1 MDTSRGNQD
10 ISWLTQVLCGRE
22 FVEWSWFLSFIDICV
37 MLHTFR
43 LALRMYLI
51 VTKSTFVSMKWCEE
65 LNTMILIWTFSYR
78 FNEWVVVVLFHFPL
92 ILSDTIETPH
102 SIRIMIDCR
111 NIWRSDLLHLFQNRG
126 FDGIVKVLMNGVPT
140 PVLSYQQTL
149 KS

>member
-1 MDTSRGNQD
+1 MIKSKEIDTSRGNQD

-22 FVEWSWFLSFIDICV
+22 FVEWSWFRRFIDICV

-51 VTKSTFVSMKWCEE
+51 MTKPTFVSMKWCEE

-102 SIRIMIDCR
+102 SIRIMID
-111 NIWRSDLLHLFQNRG
+111 LFQ
-126 FDGIVKVLMNGVPT
+126 FTLMNNL
-140 PVLSYQQTL
+140 VLKPELDGYFHSIWFLTD
-149 KS
+149 SSSI